1 MSKEFHLLTVKLL
14 NIFKCL
20 IKIKEIQHNF
30 HHSKHRSTLKQY
42 RPQYI
47 EINVLKIQQKLT
59 FKMT

>member
-1 MSKEFHLLTVKLL
+1 MSKEFHLLTVTFL

-30 HHSKHRSTLKQY
+30 CHSKHGSKLKEH

-47 EINVLKIQQKLT
+47 EIN
-59 FKMT
+59 FF